1 MESALK
7 IAGTENMNLNY
18 DVEDLLDTASGAVS
32 GAPGG
37 VQVENRNF
45 GKVENPKVSVG
56 EGVAA
61 AKKSP
66 AVPRLD
72 SASPLSAD
80 GGNVS
85 VGDFEGSDKNV
96 ASPLEGSGR
105 NAASPLGK
113 ITLKNPTHLSR
124 FSLDW
129 ERAAAAVDYAVT
141 SGRSYEDIERE
152 FGSAATMNPLAL
164 KHLARA
170 RREGTG
176 ESSVPILTNTLA
188 FSAAANSVW
197 SKCGGDASRLEDDDK
212 RLIVASFLRSKGFE
226 MQDFAEADGALKPLF
241 GGKSLDAVTEWVFNS
256 YLAEREKY
264 DLMAEYSRVVPSRRE
279 DWLQANGYAD
289 ATKFMVANAPKGMAQ
304 NFVALTKASPREREL
319 AINLAATL
327 RECASTGEW
336 FKTHTVMRVGEK
348 LAGLNPSAQMRV
360 LALMDSMNP
369 DLQKNFFVELG
380 GRIQESFENTWN
392 GAMTLVEQ
400 ATISAALPENLR
412 DKESTRRAIEADL
425 RARSLAMGAVK
436 RNYAKRGMIGELL
449 MDTGV
454 MFADTAL
461 IMGAAAATGGVGAA
475 VATAGWFGVGSAGNA
490 YQDMVAKGVSPDD
503 ALIPALT
510 IGVAEAGSEYLTA
523 MIPLGRG
530 VKNLIVGKGAK
541 SAALDLL
548 SRDFFYKVASG
559 ETQATVKGALGRFM
573 GRGALGMAEET
584 GTELVSSAWSA
595 GVYKHLGIYEDGE
608 FLDEAAQIIKT
619 MPGVFLLGALTGT
632 GAGKLK
638 QRWKGGAGPITQLGM
653 ELDLAKME
661 SDKQTAEAMRMAGSL
676 LGMKFNAATGD
687 VLVGRN
693 DALGFD
699 LIDLAEWGEM
709 SGNEKTQELEA
720 KFFRGEKHGDA
731 DVAKARELF
740 DFMSKLSE
748 AQAEGATRTAT
759 ENAAAETA
767 EAEREAEAARTADNG
782 RRTTEKGQGTNETEG
797 GNARQENAG
806 EKKGVSAALR
816 EFVENMAIWKRLEQ
830 EAQDYDIAEDVA
842 AALGYDVEA
851 KRPEVVE
858 ALKKIFE
865 RGDSDAHVAAI
876 LSAYAKRAIALE
888 KMSGG
893 KAAEGATKPSALALL
908 VEAANSYGDFGNA
921 TGERIVEPE
930 QTADGAESAIPKEA
944 FAGIP
949 EAWRKTLAAAF
960 LVIDRHAAALK
971 GTTHDVASAKRE
983 IAAALK
989 GKKGFHE
996 LSDTARAMLSALERY
1011 DGDLDGVR
1019 RWLSAYASGARRS
1032 KGART
1037 AKELS
1042 ADADEFATGSREIGD
1057 NYASR
1062 RVYVGEGELTE
1073 AERNLVRAVSRIN
1086 AATGGKLQIRFF
1098 DGVHADAYGFIEG
1111 DVIHVNRQG
1120 AQALLTTF
1128 GHEFTH
1134 WLEGNA
1140 NYAAMR
1146 DFVLKPGGACELI
1159 FAEMFGRSFAEHKAR
1174 IKASYKARGHELS
1187 DEQADAELLADACG
1201 ATLFTRNFEA
1211 LTEIRRANKGFFGK
1225 LLDFLKRLVNAV
1237 RGTKFEREVSEAV
1250 ELYRKAAFEARR
1262 AEGTETKT
1270 ETETAGTETAGTR
1283 EEGTQET
1290 ERTEGTE
1297 GGTEEAKPANETFRK
1312 IVEGEWEIPQ
1322 AVTDAVPELKGKIVC
1337 DDEAYA
1343 HIWARHK
1350 KELQGL
1356 GYESA
1361 KAFVDETLANAD
1373 AVYAAKNSGY
1383 DLVARMRGK
1392 ESSANRVFVY
1402 LKKTKDGGFY
1412 DVGTA
1417 HITKSKKYENTNP
1430 LWERTPN
1437 VSAVANLNSEK
1448 QNPSPKA
1455 DAENGA
1461 RDGSEVKPIFDEKG
1475 KVSFGGS
1482 AAVSVTEDKWGIY
1495 RAYAD
1500 EAGEKHK
1507 FPSQYPS
1514 FRELLARVALKRGVP
1529 KDEVFR
1535 EASERL
1541 TRAMQEADNG
1551 KRATDSGNT
1560 SGGFSGENGR
1570 GSEYSSGNPAGTRNA
1585 WSARTPSAEKS
1596 VVVSGEYRVVD
1607 ADELTFVDVS
1617 DKTQQNEQERN
1628 RQGRRTQ
1635 QQTRGMLYDFVA
1647 ERLLEDAH
1655 TDRGAPIYRE
1665 LEDGKLRS
1673 VSGEGRSRLLKD
1685 VYDSG
1690 GEPEAQYRAALE
1702 KFARER
1708 GIEIP
1713 AGIKKPVLVRVA
1725 KDTGGMSWETLAKAS
1740 NMDMKSAYSTSERA
1754 HADARELGK
1763 CLPLLNA
1770 RSEDDLLGE
1779 KNHAFVVAFNEAVN
1793 AGTEYVQDR
1802 REGFKETL
1810 ATRIQEALVAYV
1822 IGDREAATDLFDSP
1836 YSLKNALNT
1845 LMDLAVD
1852 LARLKENERYDVSRE
1867 LAAALK
1873 AALAVRELKR
1883 KGDARTPEQLIETHF
1898 ESNALEGIGE
1908 NVRAGL
1914 DLGAAKMLANLML
1927 DRKTGLFGR
1936 TLIGYVSE
1944 VERENGLE
1952 GNDIGLF
1959 GAETDWGT
1967 KSELMKRA
1975 LDKANGEKQTRY
1987 SLAGYEAE
1995 QSGLARKYS
2004 IDAGTASLV
2013 GLHEISEEKLRKA
2026 IALGGLANPSLGVV
2040 DLNARA
2046 GTGFGAITLIA
2057 PRTLID
2063 KKTGRNAGTYAGD
2076 AWTPM
2081 VPQVKLIGNEK
2092 TMKAAD
2098 AYIDG
2103 RVGNPEIA
2111 QHVKTDTRA
2120 ILSGR
2125 GNNQYLRYVF
2135 LKERGIPV
2143 PERVTPIRF
2152 PEGTARKV
2160 IDILG
2165 NESFF
2170 AFESELSDAQKRA
2183 LTDLYFEVSEKPDAS
2198 EKMKNALK
2206 KMLTDDKGLLNYNVI
2221 REFLA
2226 RARSDYRE
2234 GGKLDAIGTISDA
2247 VREVSA
2253 MRLESEYVQWRDDL
2267 LKSFGAR
2274 EQIYAGETRT
2284 GRSRYIDAT
2293 LENISKEMNK
2303 KAVKDSGDDT
2313 NFGSIKASLLKSMTS
2328 LKQIRSKKELLNLS
2342 DADAEAAVE
2351 ETKDRLVGVFNAI
2364 NAKKKLVE
2372 NPFMNFDYSVRRVK
2386 EALNEADPKSYL
2398 ENEYGY
2404 EIEEKLAQELSA
2416 VKELMQNLPAK
2427 YFETKFRRPVELG
2440 EFRAAVVPAG
2450 TDAAVVSALK
2460 NAGVS
2465 VEEYAADDEEDRA
2478 AKVRG
2483 VAAKASDV
2491 RFSLAMEESAEYL
2504 EPSDFGED
2512 GRVKPEILAEIEA
2525 EKAKIRE
2532 DAQKNGSF
2540 GKAPNGAPSNLN
2552 AEQWVLVR
2560 TKRFKRWFGDWEF
2573 ARQVEQIFK
2582 MSPIHSLTGTEFQK
2596 DGVPLTE
2603 KVTAFWKEKHNG
2615 VAVNPTL
2622 GTVRLDRE
2630 GVKDSLGHGIGSLKS
2645 AAYAAVPSV
2654 IEHGIIFDRQTNW
2667 KNRGYDTAVLAAPIT
2682 IGDKEY
2688 ICEVIVETRPNRQG
2702 FYLHEVEL
2710 KEKAENAFKTPTK
2723 GSAFPTSRLILA
2735 KKAYKVN
2742 EEGVSKVVDE
2752 NGEPRVVYH
2761 QTGDDFTAF
2770 DTNARKN
2777 SAGDS
2782 EMPVGVFLKP
2792 DDRDIGLRGKK
2803 QMGLF
2808 AKASN
2813 IKRFKNRAEVREFV
2827 RNNEAYDSAQKTIH
2841 SNDVQFGKEFEEVE
2855 KKIDALYSSLWH
2867 MRGSIKISE
2876 NKEYQALQEKSSAIL
2891 KKWTNANDALGEKA
2905 RNILTGELKRLG
2917 FDGVYV
2923 DEDSGSFGRKTATY
2937 VVFNPA
2943 GVKSAT
2949 ENVGTYA
2956 RENPDIRY
2964 SLGQQYFNFEGTEGL
2979 PLFDAMREQAES
2991 AEDVAKLDE
3000 AERALKRRV
3009 DMEPWRAKSDALKN
3023 STTFIA
3029 NTFGFKKV
3037 NVGKRKG
3044 ESWTTPKEVYDALL
3058 DLAEIVDVP
3067 PSSVGFGDL
3076 DLDVSGRATTRRK
3089 GTYIHGGDHKI
3100 HVYDHGSLAH
3110 EWMHALHDWFGGL
3123 SQAWRD
3129 NRYETRRSLPM
3140 GDPVRAEVA
3149 DAFKAIEDAVEKSD
3163 FARRSREAERG
3174 AAYLSKN
3181 IELVARAFET
3191 YVLSRVKN
3199 GAEAI
3204 SRVRELND
3212 AISEKRN
3219 EFLKSEE
3226 AERQRVRS
3234 ELLALKTELDKVG
3247 RNLLVKF
3254 DDRMMRAYYPTIEE
3268 LDAEGVSAAF
3278 DRLFS
3283 TLKWKEADEN
3293 GRKVSRL
3300 YSISTEE
3307 QDAWNGILDAYE
3319 AGELKQLAFHKV
3331 LNRTPEVL
3339 IRCGLKNRPITIR
3352 KETIDKIT
3360 GKIPNKAGDFH
3371 QVPVSSFRRLLYELD
3386 KPIAVFRSV
3395 SPHAKKSVVV
3405 LTELLD
3411 LANGKNVI
3419 VPLEIDETTGSIKSH
3434 RITSAYGR
3442 PDKDIRKWISG
3453 KLMLYAD
3460 KEKLPNLLAADA
3472 GAIPAA
3478 LPEGANIFGSE
3489 ILNNE
3494 DSRNDAR
3501 GADSG
3506 KRKFSLPE
3514 MEESEETIRARARE
3528 RARERAK
3535 QERAR
3540 KRRDAYGSLKDIGA
3554 ESRRMIQDFIR
3565 EHNELYSDPA
3575 AIRKLKVKGIALAKL
3590 LLERGLD
3597 KADAALLD
3605 AVCGGEQEM
3614 LRRDVKARGELLARL
3629 MRENLDN
3636 TAAVKATVAQI
3647 TAMSNRIGRM
3657 RAYARLSSMLSFGSA
3672 EAYDALDAIER
3683 ERRARDETAVPAD
3696 VDKDKLAKIGVGKR
3710 LSDIGL
3716 SADLSDDAAEKRENA
3731 DRRVSEIEDE
3741 AGEEEAGD
3749 TKGAREDEEETE
3761 SAPPPPPGARKG
3773 ELRELKDTPK
3783 AVAESVAQLVL
3794 DTIFG
3799 AGKVSVKTMKTDLR
3813 KIGATEEQRAT
3824 LMKTLRKT
3832 ATEAITDAMH
3842 DNVPRE
3848 SRARISVVLGKLSTE
3863 TDVRALVN
3871 LLERGF
3877 ALIAT
3882 SSVRASRAQMY
3893 AKINRLLKPWRT
3905 MKTRE
3910 SELNRR
3916 VSGEREEF
3924 LHACWKAWT
3933 QYHSMRDT
3941 ANRMAEIRDALE
3953 AIAEKEARG
3962 EATED
3967 DAARAR
3973 KLETELHALDLVG
3986 GARTKS
3992 VVDLAQIAW
4001 DLETGV
4007 EDDRKEHKE
4016 RVKEARE
4023 RNRAAYMEVA
4033 DAAKAAKRD
4042 PEKKMGAVAK
4052 LLTSV
4057 ESLRQ
4062 WFEGIIRYAGGETER
4077 KARERVDKIE
4087 RDFAAAAYRRESL
4100 AYRRLTKLRGELERI
4115 FGKDLAGAMK
4125 DWRKAREE
4133 LARFSS
4139 DGKTAMSLAALAN
4152 LYAQVRQEHYA
4163 APLKERERYSD
4174 ENEAVKLIERRV
4186 AQIPEMEAA
4195 LGEKGVAVVN
4205 ALCGM
4210 LRDLR
4215 PELRA
4220 AFKGVTGYEFYT
4232 EENYFPIQRKKGEYG
4247 LGKAGVSLATL
4258 PLRFSARIVSTQDVV
4273 EDVSIFDAFDEAA
4286 NSSEHFIAYS
4296 QLHMFWQQAFLD
4308 ADFSGTIR
4316 DHCGRDVLASL
4327 RSRVTDILA
4336 PKLPQKETG
4345 ADPFMNKLVSGAAIT
4360 ALGGNVLVMLRQ
4372 FTSVPAFM
4380 FNMSVGDF
4388 AKYSATLGTADGI
4401 AALGEIVRDNAWF
4414 RQRFTR
4420 GFGAELNAILQGKG
4434 KAPAKIARAL
4444 AIYMLTNN
4452 MGDSVP
4458 ILFIG
4463 AGIFR
4468 AAYENGIKNGL
4479 SEADAKQAAHAEVAR
4494 HCEASQQTGR
4504 VMNMGDAQRANGAIA
4519 RAIMQ
4524 FKSTTQQFLS
4534 YEVRAVSDVMARPTD
4549 AARWAKLAKVLML
4562 NHFIL
4567 PGLYSGTTMLFDL
4580 LMGGD
4585 PDEWTEDWVAKFAL
4599 PMLLGPGSGIVFVG
4613 DALTSV
4619 SGGLSRGL
4627 PALEAVRKGRR
4638 LLAAGEAWIV
4648 DDDTDKALDQ
4658 LYKLSKELCPPV
4670 RHAAEWIENH
4680 AE

>member
-1 MESALK
+1 M
-7 IAGTENMNLNY
+7 
-18 DVEDLLDTASGAVS
+18 
-32 GAPGG
+32 
-37 VQVENRNF
+37 
-45 GKVENPKVSVG
+45 
-56 EGVAA
+56 
-61 AKKSP
+61 
-66 AVPRLD
+66 
-72 SASPLSAD
+72 
-80 GGNVS
+80 
-85 VGDFEGSDKNV
+85 
-96 ASPLEGSGR
+96 
-105 NAASPLGK
+105 
-113 ITLKNPTHLSR
+113 
-124 FSLDW
+124 
-129 ERAAAAVDYAVT
+129 
-141 SGRSYEDIERE
+141 
-152 FGSAATMNPLAL
+152 
-164 KHLARA
+164 
-170 RREGTG
+170 
-176 ESSVPILTNTLA
+176 
-188 FSAAANSVW
+188 
-197 SKCGGDASRLEDDDK
+197 
-212 RLIVASFLRSKGFE
+212 
-226 MQDFAEADGALKPLF
+226 
-241 GGKSLDAVTEWVFNS
+241 
-256 YLAEREKY
+256 
-264 DLMAEYSRVVPSRRE
+264 
-279 DWLQANGYAD
+279 
-289 ATKFMVANAPKGMAQ
+289 
-304 NFVALTKASPREREL
+304 
-319 AINLAATL
+319 
-327 RECASTGEW
+327 
-336 FKTHTVMRVGEK
+336 
-348 LAGLNPSAQMRV
+348 
-360 LALMDSMNP
+360 
-369 DLQKNFFVELG
+369 
-380 GRIQESFENTWN
+380 
-392 GAMTLVEQ
+392 
-400 ATISAALPENLR
+400 
-412 DKESTRRAIEADL
+412 
-425 RARSLAMGAVK
+425 
-436 RNYAKRGMIGELL
+436 
-449 MDTGV
+449 
-454 MFADTAL
+454 
-461 IMGAAAATGGVGAA
+461 
-475 VATAGWFGVGSAGNA
+475 
-490 YQDMVAKGVSPDD
+490 
-503 ALIPALT
+503 
-510 IGVAEAGSEYLTA
+510 
-523 MIPLGRG
+523 
-530 VKNLIVGKGAK
+530 
-541 SAALDLL
+541 
-548 SRDFFYKVASG
+548 
-559 ETQATVKGALGRFM
+559 
-573 GRGALGMAEET
+573 
-584 GTELVSSAWSA
+584 
-595 GVYKHLGIYEDGE
+595 
-608 FLDEAAQIIKT
+608 
-619 MPGVFLLGALTGT
+619 
-632 GAGKLK
+632 
-638 QRWKGGAGPITQLGM
+638 
-653 ELDLAKME
+653 
-661 SDKQTAEAMRMAGSL
+661 
-676 LGMKFNAATGD
+676 
-687 VLVGRN
+687 
-693 DALGFD
+693 
-699 LIDLAEWGEM
+699 
-709 SGNEKTQELEA
+709 
-720 KFFRGEKHGDA
+720 
-731 DVAKARELF
+731 
-740 DFMSKLSE
+740 
-748 AQAEGATRTAT
+748 
-759 ENAAAETA
+759 
-767 EAEREAEAARTADNG
+767 
-782 RRTTEKGQGTNETEG
+782 
-797 GNARQENAG
+797 
-806 EKKGVSAALR
+806 
-816 EFVENMAIWKRLEQ
+816 
-830 EAQDYDIAEDVA
+830 
-842 AALGYDVEA
+842 
-851 KRPEVVE
+851 
-858 ALKKIFE
+858 
-865 RGDSDAHVAAI
+865 
-876 LSAYAKRAIALE
+876 
-888 KMSGG
+888 
-893 KAAEGATKPSALALL
+893 
-908 VEAANSYGDFGNA
+908 
-921 TGERIVEPE
+921 
-930 QTADGAESAIPKEA
+930 
-944 FAGIP
+944 
-949 EAWRKTLAAAF
+949 
-960 LVIDRHAAALK
+960 
-971 GTTHDVASAKRE
+971 
-983 IAAALK
+983 
-989 GKKGFHE
+989 
-996 LSDTARAMLSALERY
+996 
-1011 DGDLDGVR
+1011 
-1019 RWLSAYASGARRS
+1019 
-1032 KGART
+1032 
-1037 AKELS
+1037 
-1042 ADADEFATGSREIGD
+1042 
-1057 NYASR
+1057 
-1062 RVYVGEGELTE
+1062 
-1073 AERNLVRAVSRIN
+1073 
-1086 AATGGKLQIRFF
+1086 
-1098 DGVHADAYGFIEG
+1098 
-1111 DVIHVNRQG
+1111 
-1120 AQALLTTF
+1120 
-1128 GHEFTH
+1128 
-1134 WLEGNA
+1134 
-1140 NYAAMR
+1140 
-1146 DFVLKPGGACELI
+1146 
-1159 FAEMFGRSFAEHKAR
+1159 
-1174 IKASYKARGHELS
+1174 
-1187 DEQADAELLADACG
+1187 
-1201 ATLFTRNFEA
+1201 
-1211 LTEIRRANKGFFGK
+1211 
-1225 LLDFLKRLVNAV
+1225 NAV

-1270 ETETAGTETAGTR
+1270 ETAGTETAGTR
-1283 EEGTQET
+1283 EEGTQGT
-1290 ERTEGTE
+1290 ERTEGAE

-1312 IVEGEWEIPQ
+1312 VVEGEWEIPQ
-1322 AVTDAVPELKGKIVC
+1322 AVTDSVPELKGKIVC
-1337 DDEAYA
+1337 DEEAYA
-1343 HIWARHK
+1343 HIWSRHK

-1383 DLVARMRGK
+1383 DLVARLRGK

-1475 KVSFGGS
+1475 NVSFGGS

-1514 FRELLARVALKRGVP
+1514 FRELLVRVALKRGVP

-1551 KRATDSGNT
+1551 QRATDSGNA

-1585 WSARTPSAEKS
+1585 WSARTPSAENS

-1617 DKTQQNEQERN
+1617 DKAQQNEQERN

-1635 QQTRGMLYDFVA
+1635 QQTLGMLYDFVA

-1673 VSGEGRSRLLKD
+1673 VSGEGRSRLLKN
-1685 VYDSG
+1685 VYESG

-1713 AGIKKPVLVRVA
+1713 AGIKNPVLVRVA
-1725 KDTGGMSWETLAKAS
+1725 KDTGGMSWEALAKAS
-1740 NMDMKSAYSTSERA
+1740 NMDMKSAYSTAERA

-1822 IGDREAATDLFDSP
+1822 IDDREAATDLFDSP

-1987 SLAGYEAE
+1987 SLGSETIEEGRRLFEAATPKVIVRRNAEVNAELLKLKDVEIENAETGIRAKVAKKQRDKLISNKAASKSEANGFTREQHNTAAANIADLFRRAYLFEDRGDADGDANIKSIRRFAALIVLNGVPAEADILVKESISEESRIYTVELQEIKKPSARGTESINTDLGKPQSYPSTTNGKEKVAQEAEKVNAYLDSRRKYSLAGYEAE
-1995 QSGLARKYS
+1995 QSVLARKYS

-2170 AFESELSDAQKRA
+2170 AFDSELSDAQKRA

-2253 MRLESEYVQWRDDL
+2253 MRLESEYEQWRDDL

-2342 DADAEAAVE
+2342 DADAEAVVE

-2364 NAKKKLVE
+2364 NAKKELVE

-2386 EALNEADPKSYL
+2386 EALNEADPVSYL

-2427 YFETKFRRPVELG
+2427 YFETKFRRPVGLG

-2450 TDAAVVSALK
+2450 TDEAVVSALK
-2460 NAGVS
+2460 EAGVS
-2465 VEEYAADDEEDRA
+2465 VEEYAADDAEDRA
-2478 AKVRG
+2478 AKVRD

-2491 RFSLAMEESAEYL
+2491 RFSLGEYEAESAEYL
-2504 EPSDFGED
+2504 EPSDFDED
-2512 GRVKPEILAEIEA
+2512 GRVKPEILAEIES

-2540 GKAPNGAPSNLN
+2540 MKAPNGAPSKLN
-2552 AEQWVLVR
+2552 ADQWVLVR

-2573 ARQVEQIFK
+2573 ARQIEQIFK

-2615 VAVNPTL
+2615 FAVNPTL

-2654 IEHGIIFDRQTNW
+2654 IERGIIFDRQTNW

-2688 ICEVIVETRPNRQG
+2688 ICEVVVETRPNRQG

-2735 KKAYKVN
+2735 KKADKVN
-2742 EEGVSKVVDE
+2742 EEGVSKVLDE
-2752 NGEPRVVYH
+2752 NGEPKVVYH
-2761 QTGDDFTAF
+2761 GTGEKFYEFSHKFGMRNGASLGRGFYFTE
-2770 DTNARKN
+2770 DEDYARGYGN
-2777 SAGDS
+2777 
-2782 EMPVGVFLKP
+2782 EIMGVFLNIRNPLEPGRNKISKENLKRVIRRIDP
-2792 DDRDIGLRGKK
+2792 NGDTVADYASSDRGYPGKEWYERSLEEAVNAVFSVSNNYVETSDSDILGELFSVWGGESALRGVADVL
-2803 QMGLF
+2803 GYDGF
-2808 AKASN
+2808 
-2813 IKRFKNRAEVREFV
+2813 IPKRTLS
-2827 RNNEAYDSAQKTIH
+2827 D
-2841 SNDVQFGKEFEEVE
+2841 DV
-2855 KKIDALYSSLWH
+2855 KIAFFPEQ
-2867 MRGSIKISE
+2867 I
-2876 NKEYQALQEKSSAIL
+2876 
-2891 KKWTNANDALGEKA
+2891 
-2905 RNILTGELKRLG
+2905 
-2917 FDGVYV
+2917 
-2923 DEDSGSFGRKTATY
+2923 
-2937 VVFNPA
+2937 
-2943 GVKSAT
+2943 KSAT
-2949 ENVGTYA
+2949 ENAGTYA

-3023 STTFIA
+3023 STAFIA

-3044 ESWTTPKEVYDALL
+3044 EAWTTPKEVYDALL

-3067 PSSVGFGDL
+3067 PSAVGFGDL

-3089 GTYIHGGDHKI
+3089 GAYIHGGDHKI

-3234 ELLALKTELDKVG
+3234 ELLALKAELDKVG
-3247 RNLLVKF
+3247 KNLLVKF

-3283 TLKWKEADEN
+3283 TLKWKEADES

-3300 YSISTEE
+3300 YSISTE
-3307 QDAWNGILDAYE
+3307 DADLARDVYDLAKNALENKNYKRTIVFEPSPRLSSKLKELYGKEFNGFQITADAVRHIISNHGNDKKEALRGQIAMTPEDVAMIPYLVNNFDTIELSPKHDDRKGNRAAEIHKRINGVSVVCTIEKGSKYALVSGWRKMKTKEPADALDAKKDE
-3319 AGELKQLAFHKV
+3319 SFPPGPNVRNDSADSLKMVQDDLRELK
-3331 LNRTPEVL
+3331 
-3339 IRCGLKNRPITIR
+3339 
-3352 KETIDKIT
+3352 KI
-3360 GKIPNKAGDFH
+3360 
-3371 QVPVSSFRRLLYELD
+3371 
-3386 KPIAVFRSV
+3386 
-3395 SPHAKKSVVV
+3395 
-3405 LTELLD
+3405 
-3411 LANGKNVI
+3411 
-3419 VPLEIDETTGSIKSH
+3419 
-3434 RITSAYGR
+3434 
-3442 PDKDIRKWISG
+3442 
-3453 KLMLYAD
+3453 
-3460 KEKLPNLLAADA
+3460 LLAR
-3472 GAIPAA
+3472 P
-3478 LPEGANIFGSE
+3478 
-3489 ILNNE
+3489 
-3494 DSRNDAR
+3494 
-3501 GADSG
+3501 
-3506 KRKFSLPE
+3506 KYSLPE

-3535 QERAR
+3535 QESAR

-3597 KADAALLD
+3597 KADVALLD
-3605 AVCGGEQEM
+3605 AVCGGEPEM

-3683 ERRARDETAVPAD
+3683 ERRARDETKILCPSSSIFYTSHISHFNPPPHEEITHRTAFADGLRARVPARGARGRRSRD
-3696 VDKDKLAKIGVGKR
+3696 FRRRNRRRPARDSAEPRQK
-3710 LSDIGL
+3710 L
-3716 SADLSDDAAEKRENA
+3716 SAA
-3731 DRRVSEIEDE
+3731 DRGDARRRAFRGADSSRAHGRPVRAARGDRRTAHHAQRAVS
-3741 AGEEEAGD
+3741 
-3749 TKGAREDEEETE
+3749 ARRT
-3761 SAPPPPPGARKG
+3761 AR
-3773 ELRELKDTPK
+3773 RRHVR
-3783 AVAESVAQLVL
+3783 ARARAR
-3794 DTIFG
+3794 G
-3799 AGKVSVKTMKTDLR
+3799 AGL
-3813 KIGATEEQRAT
+3813 
-3824 LMKTLRKT
+3824 
-3832 ATEAITDAMH
+3832 
-3842 DNVPRE
+3842 PRE
-3848 SRARISVVLGKLSTE
+3848 RRAVVAPGRRRRLRARL
-3863 TDVRALVN
+3863 
-3871 LLERGF
+3871 
-3877 ALIAT
+3877 
-3882 SSVRASRAQMY
+3882 Q
-3893 AKINRLLKPWRT
+3893 P
-3905 MKTRE
+3905 
-3910 SELNRR
+3910 
-3916 VSGEREEF
+3916 
-3924 LHACWKAWT
+3924 
-3933 QYHSMRDT
+3933 
-3941 ANRMAEIRDALE
+3941 
-3953 AIAEKEARG
+3953 
-3962 EATED
+3962 
-3967 DAARAR
+3967 AARAR
-3973 KLETELHALDLVG
+3973 ALGRSRGRRRPPRLHARRRAAGAHRPDASRGRRRRAAAPAQRGVPSRRKRRGVARRPLRLHRG
-3986 GARTKS
+3986 RLRPRNART
-3992 VVDLAQIAW
+3992 
-4001 DLETGV
+4001 E
-4007 EDDRKEHKE
+4007 E
-4016 RVKEARE
+4016 RVRNRE
-4023 RNRAAYMEVA
+4023 RTRT
-4033 DAAKAAKRD
+4033 D
-4042 PEKKMGAVAK
+4042 
-4052 LLTSV
+4052 
-4057 ESLRQ
+4057 
-4062 WFEGIIRYAGGETER
+4062 
-4077 KARERVDKIE
+4077 
-4087 RDFAAAAYRRESL
+4087 
-4100 AYRRLTKLRGELERI
+4100 TK
-4115 FGKDLAGAMK
+4115 F
-4125 DWRKAREE
+4125 
-4133 LARFSS
+4133 F
-4139 DGKTAMSLAALAN
+4139 
-4152 LYAQVRQEHYA
+4152 
-4163 APLKERERYSD
+4163 
-4174 ENEAVKLIERRV
+4174 
-4186 AQIPEMEAA
+4186 
-4195 LGEKGVAVVN
+4195 
-4205 ALCGM
+4205 
-4210 LRDLR
+4210 
-4215 PELRA
+4215 
-4220 AFKGVTGYEFYT
+4220 
-4232 EENYFPIQRKKGEYG
+4232 
-4247 LGKAGVSLATL
+4247 
-4258 PLRFSARIVSTQDVV
+4258 
-4273 EDVSIFDAFDEAA
+4273 
-4286 NSSEHFIAYS
+4286 
-4296 QLHMFWQQAFLD
+4296 
-4308 ADFSGTIR
+4308 
-4316 DHCGRDVLASL
+4316 
-4327 RSRVTDILA
+4327 
-4336 PKLPQKETG
+4336 
-4345 ADPFMNKLVSGAAIT
+4345 
-4360 ALGGNVLVMLRQ
+4360 
-4372 FTSVPAFM
+4372 
-4380 FNMSVGDF
+4380 
-4388 AKYSATLGTADGI
+4388 
-4401 AALGEIVRDNAWF
+4401 
-4414 RQRFTR
+4414 
-4420 GFGAELNAILQGKG
+4420 
-4434 KAPAKIARAL
+4434 
-4444 AIYMLTNN
+4444 
-4452 MGDSVP
+4452 
-4458 ILFIG
+4458 
-4463 AGIFR
+4463 
-4468 AAYENGIKNGL
+4468 
-4479 SEADAKQAAHAEVAR
+4479 
-4494 HCEASQQTGR
+4494 
-4504 VMNMGDAQRANGAIA
+4504 
-4519 RAIMQ
+4519 
-4524 FKSTTQQFLS
+4524 
-4534 YEVRAVSDVMARPTD
+4534 
-4549 AARWAKLAKVLML
+4549 
-4562 NHFIL
+4562 
-4567 PGLYSGTTMLFDL
+4567 
-4580 LMGGD
+4580 
-4585 PDEWTEDWVAKFAL
+4585 
-4599 PMLLGPGSGIVFVG
+4599 
-4613 DALTSV
+4613 
-4619 SGGLSRGL
+4619 
-4627 PALEAVRKGRR
+4627 
-4638 LLAAGEAWIV
+4638 
-4648 DDDTDKALDQ
+4648 
-4658 LYKLSKELCPPV
+4658 
-4670 RHAAEWIENH
+4670 
-4680 AE
+4680 

>member
-1 MESALK
+1 MTNEELIREWQEGKRLAAVKLDEADTPEAEARKME
-7 IAGTENMNLNY
+7 
-18 DVEDLLDTASGAVS
+18 GA
-32 GAPGG
+32 
-37 VQVENRNF
+37 R
-45 GKVENPKVSVG
+45 
-56 EGVAA
+56 
-61 AKKSP
+61 
-66 AVPRLD
+66 R
-72 SASPLSAD
+72 
-80 GGNVS
+80 
-85 VGDFEGSDKNV
+85 
-96 ASPLEGSGR
+96 
-105 NAASPLGK
+105 
-113 ITLKNPTHLSR
+113 
-124 FSLDW
+124 
-129 ERAAAAVDYAVT
+129 RAAA
-141 SGRSYEDIERE
+141 E
-152 FGSAATMNPLAL
+152 FELL
-164 KHLARA
+164 
-170 RREGTG
+170 RRES
-176 ESSVPILTNTLA
+176 EEI
-188 FSAAANSVW
+188 
-197 SKCGGDASRLEDDDK
+197 DALVQK
-212 RLIVASFLRSKGFE
+212 
-226 MQDFAEADGALKPLF
+226 
-241 GGKSLDAVTEWVFNS
+241 
-256 YLAEREKY
+256 
-264 DLMAEYSRVVPSRRE
+264 
-279 DWLQANGYAD
+279 WL
-289 ATKFMVANAPKGMAQ
+289 
-304 NFVALTKASPREREL
+304 
-319 AINLAATL
+319 
-327 RECASTGEW
+327 
-336 FKTHTVMRVGEK
+336 
-348 LAGLNPSAQMRV
+348 
-360 LALMDSMNP
+360 
-369 DLQKNFFVELG
+369 
-380 GRIQESFENTWN
+380 
-392 GAMTLVEQ
+392 
-400 ATISAALPENLR
+400 
-412 DKESTRRAIEADL
+412 ADL
-425 RARSLAMGAVK
+425 RAGK
-436 RNYAKRGMIGELL
+436 NPDWRGIE
-449 MDTGV
+449 
-454 MFADTAL
+454 
-461 IMGAAAATGGVGAA
+461 
-475 VATAGWFGVGSAGNA
+475 
-490 YQDMVAKGVSPDD
+490 P
-503 ALIPALT
+503 
-510 IGVAEAGSEYLTA
+510 
-523 MIPLGRG
+523 
-530 VKNLIVGKGAK
+530 
-541 SAALDLL
+541 
-548 SRDFFYKVASG
+548 
-559 ETQATVKGALGRFM
+559 
-573 GRGALGMAEET
+573 
-584 GTELVSSAWSA
+584 
-595 GVYKHLGIYEDGE
+595 E
-608 FLDEAAQIIKT
+608 F
-619 MPGVFLLGALTGT
+619 
-632 GAGKLK
+632 
-638 QRWKGGAGPITQLGM
+638 
-653 ELDLAKME
+653 
-661 SDKQTAEAMRMAGSL
+661 
-676 LGMKFNAATGD
+676 
-687 VLVGRN
+687 
-693 DALGFD
+693 
-699 LIDLAEWGEM
+699 
-709 SGNEKTQELEA
+709 QE
-720 KFFRGEKHGDA
+720 
-731 DVAKARELF
+731 
-740 DFMSKLSE
+740 
-748 AQAEGATRTAT
+748 
-759 ENAAAETA
+759 
-767 EAEREAEAARTADNG
+767 
-782 RRTTEKGQGTNETEG
+782 
-797 GNARQENAG
+797 
-806 EKKGVSAALR
+806 
-816 EFVENMAIWKRLEQ
+816 IWKRYARMFGYVKDGVEMYHTLGDFKLTISLMG
-830 EAQDYDIAEDVA
+830 ALQDLVNVPRTEKEKAYAEEDFKESYEKFRAWHAEKSKLV
-842 AALGYDVEA
+842 
-851 KRPEVVE
+851 
-858 ALKKIFE
+858 
-865 RGDSDAHVAAI
+865 DAH
-876 LSAYAKRAIALE
+876 
-888 KMSGG
+888 
-893 KAAEGATKPSALALL
+893 
-908 VEAANSYGDFGNA
+908 
-921 TGERIVEPE
+921 ERKL
-930 QTADGAESAIPKEA
+930 G
-944 FAGIP
+944 
-949 EAWRKTLAAAF
+949 
-960 LVIDRHAAALK
+960 
-971 GTTHDVASAKRE
+971 RE
-983 IAAALK
+983 
-989 GKKGFHE
+989 
-996 LSDTARAMLSALERY
+996 
-1011 DGDLDGVR
+1011 
-1019 RWLSAYASGARRS
+1019 
-1032 KGART
+1032 
-1037 AKELS
+1037 
-1042 ADADEFATGSREIGD
+1042 
-1057 NYASR
+1057 
-1062 RVYVGEGELTE
+1062 
-1073 AERNLVRAVSRIN
+1073 RAVSRDTQGNPVDERGALIFDN
-1086 AATGGKLQIRFF
+1086 IEKMEDLSDADFTNPSRSIALPALPQNVSDAIGSGGKRVVIKKNVFEKNARA
-1098 DGVHADAYGFIEG
+1098 HA
-1111 DVIHVNRQG
+1111 
-1120 AQALLTTF
+1120 
-1128 GHEFTH
+1128 
-1134 WLEGNA
+1134 
-1140 NYAAMR
+1140 
-1146 DFVLKPGGACELI
+1146 
-1159 FAEMFGRSFAEHKAR
+1159 
-1174 IKASYKARGHELS
+1174 ELS
-1187 DEQADAELLADACG
+1187 PEASRAILKSALYSTDIVGQ
-1201 ATLFTRNFEA
+1201 TRAITRPNYWVA
-1211 LTEIRRANKGFFGK
+1211 IS
-1225 LLDFLKRLVNAV
+1225 
-1237 RGTKFEREVSEAV
+1237 TK
-1250 ELYRKAAFEARR
+1250 
-1262 AEGTETKT
+1262 
-1270 ETETAGTETAGTR
+1270 
-1283 EEGTQET
+1283 
-1290 ERTEGTE
+1290 
-1297 GGTEEAKPANETFRK
+1297 
-1312 IVEGEWEIPQ
+1312 
-1322 AVTDAVPELKGKIVC
+1322 D
-1337 DDEAYA
+1337 
-1343 HIWARHK
+1343 
-1350 KELQGL
+1350 
-1356 GYESA
+1356 
-1361 KAFVDETLANAD
+1361 
-1373 AVYAAKNSGY
+1373 KNSVVV
-1383 DLVARMRGK
+1383 LEVNRGK
-1392 ESSANRVFVY
+1392 ENTEIVGWRLVDSRGLEKMKRQAQRE
-1402 LKKTKDGGFY
+1402 DGQLLIL
-1412 DVGTA
+1412 T
-1417 HITKSKKYENTNP
+1417 
-1430 LWERTPN
+1430 
-1437 VSAVANLNSEK
+1437 SEK
-1448 QNPSPKA
+1448 EAAAALSALPSNLPTPR
-1455 DAENGA
+1455 DASEN
-1461 RDGSEVKPIFDEKG
+1461 GSEVKPIFDEKG

-1507 FPSQYPS
+1507 FPSAYPS
-1514 FRELLARVALKRGVP
+1514 FRELLVRVAKKRGVAAE
-1529 KDEVFR
+1529 EVFR

-1551 KRATDSGNT
+1551 QRATDSGNA

-1585 WSARTPSAEKS
+1585 WSARTPSAENS

-1617 DKTQQNEQERN
+1617 DKAQQDEQERN
-1628 RQGRRTQ
+1628 REGRRTKL
-1635 QQTRGMLYDFVA
+1635 QTHGMLEDFVA

-1665 LEDGKLRS
+1665 LEDGTLRS

-1685 VYDSG
+1685 VYEWG

-1702 KFARER
+1702 KFAREHGVAVPEGVR
-1708 GIEIP
+1708 
-1713 AGIKKPVLVRVA
+1713 KPVLVRVA
-1725 KDTGGMSWETLAKAS
+1725 KDAGGMSWAALAKAS
-1740 NMDMKSAYSTSERA
+1740 NMDMKSAYSTAERA

-1779 KNHAFVVAFNEAVN
+1779 KNHAFVVAFVQAVN

-1802 REGFKETL
+1802 KEGFKETL

-1883 KGDARTPEQLIETHF
+1883 KGDARTTEQLIETHF
-1898 ESNALEGIGE
+1898 EGNALEGIGE

-1952 GNDIGLF
+1952 GNDMGLF
-1959 GAETDWGT
+1959 GAETDWGS

-1975 LDKANGEKQTRY
+1975 LDKANGEKNARYSLSEQDAETIEERRRLFEAATPKMIARRNAEVNEELLKLKDVEIENAETGIRAKIAKNQRDKLVSNKAAAKSEANGFTREQHNTAAANIADLFRRAYLFEERGDADGDPNLKSIRRFAALIVFNGVPAEADILVKEGTSYGSRIYTVELQEIKKPSARGTESINADNGKTQGTPPTTDGKEKVAQEAEKVNAYLESRRKY

-2004 IDAGTASLV
+2004 IDAETASLV

-2081 VPQVKLIGNEK
+2081 VPPVKLIGNEK

-2098 AYIDG
+2098 VYIDG

-2143 PERVTPIRF
+2143 PERVTPIHF
-2152 PEGTARKV
+2152 PEGTALKV

-2198 EKMKNALK
+2198 EKIKNVLK
-2206 KMLTDDKGLLNYNVI
+2206 KMLTDEKGLLNYNVI
-2221 REFLA
+2221 RDFLA

-2234 GGKLDAIGTISDA
+2234 GGKLDAVGTVSDA

-2253 MRLESEYVQWRDDL
+2253 MRLEDEYVQWRDEL

-2372 NPFMNFDYSVRRVK
+2372 NPFMNFDYSVRRLK
-2386 EALNEADPKSYL
+2386 EAFAEEDPKSYL

-2427 YFETKFRRPVELG
+2427 YFETKFRRPVGLD

-2460 NAGVS
+2460 DAGVS
-2465 VEEYAADDEEDRA
+2465 VEEYAADDAEDRA

-2491 RFSLAMEESAEYL
+2491 RFSLAMEASAEYL

-2512 GRVKPEILAEIEA
+2512 GRAKPEILAEIEA

-2532 DAQKNGSF
+2532 DAQKNGTF
-2540 GKAPNGAPSNLN
+2540 GKAPNGSPSNLN

-2596 DGVPLTE
+2596 DSVPLTE

-2615 VAVNPTL
+2615 FAVNPTL

-2682 IGDKEY
+2682 IGGKEY
-2688 ICEVIVETRPNRQG
+2688 ICEVVVETRPNRQG

-2710 KEKAENAFKTPTK
+2710 KEKVENAFKTPTK

-2979 PLFDAMREQAES
+2979 PLFDAMREQVES

-3023 STTFIA
+3023 STAFIA

-3044 ESWTTPKEVYDALL
+3044 EAWTTPKEVYDALL

-3067 PSSVGFGDL
+3067 PSAVGFGDL

-3140 GDPVRAEVA
+3140 GDPVRAEIA

-3163 FARRSREAERG
+3163 FARRSREAEKG

-3199 GAEAI
+3199 GSEAI

-3268 LDAEGVSAAF
+3268 LDADGVSAAF

-3283 TLKWKEADEN
+3283 TLKWKETDEN

-3300 YSISTEE
+3300 YSISMEE
-3307 QDAWNGILDAYE
+3307 QDAWNGVLDAYE
-3319 AGELKQLAFHKV
+3319 AGKLRGDAEYKV
-3331 LNRTPEVL
+3331 LERVPTVWKA
-3339 IRCGLKNRPITIR
+3339 CGIDDLPIVISGNALN
-3352 KETIDKIT
+3352 KIT
-3360 GKIPNKAGDFH
+3360 KEKHG
-3371 QVPVSSFRRLLYELD
+3371 
-3386 KPIAVFRSV
+3386 IAVGDLRDLLTNIDDPMAVFTSKTR
-3395 SPHAKKSVVV
+3395 PEDSVVV
-3405 LTELLD
+3405 LVEIMD
-3411 LANGKNVI
+3411 ANTGEKSVVSVAVDQSSQERGKRVN
-3419 VPLEIDETTGSIKSH
+3419 K
-3434 RITSAYGR
+3434 ITSIYGR
-3442 PDKDIRKWISG
+3442 PARQILGFMNDG
-3453 KLMLYAD
+3453 LALYVNQQKSRAY
-3460 KEKLPNLLAADA
+3460 LRSNRLQL
-3472 GAIPAA
+3472 PAA
-3478 LPEGANIFGSE
+3478 ASKRGNPSLLTE
-3489 ILNNE
+3489 E
-3494 DSRNDAR
+3494 DFSNDAL
-3501 GADSG
+3501 GEVIG
-3506 KRKFSLPE
+3506 KRKFSLSE

-3535 QERAR
+3535 QERA
-3540 KRRDAYGSLKDIGA
+3540 KKKRDAYGSLKDIGA

-3605 AVCGGEQEM
+3605 AVCGGEPEM

-3683 ERRARDETAVPAD
+3683 ERRARD
-3696 VDKDKLAKIGVGKR
+3696 
-3710 LSDIGL
+3710 
-3716 SADLSDDAAEKRENA
+3716 
-3731 DRRVSEIEDE
+3731 
-3741 AGEEEAGD
+3741 
-3749 TKGAREDEEETE
+3749 
-3761 SAPPPPPGARKG
+3761 
-3773 ELRELKDTPK
+3773 
-3783 AVAESVAQLVL
+3783 
-3794 DTIFG
+3794 
-3799 AGKVSVKTMKTDLR
+3799 
-3813 KIGATEEQRAT
+3813 
-3824 LMKTLRKT
+3824 
-3832 ATEAITDAMH
+3832 DAM
-3842 DNVPRE
+3842 
-3848 SRARISVVLGKLSTE
+3848 
-3863 TDVRALVN
+3863 
-3871 LLERGF
+3871 
-3877 ALIAT
+3877 
-3882 SSVRASRAQMY
+3882 
-3893 AKINRLLKPWRT
+3893 
-3905 MKTRE
+3905 
-3910 SELNRR
+3910 
-3916 VSGEREEF
+3916 
-3924 LHACWKAWT
+3924 
-3933 QYHSMRDT
+3933 
-3941 ANRMAEIRDALE
+3941 
-3953 AIAEKEARG
+3953 
-3962 EATED
+3962 
-3967 DAARAR
+3967 
-3973 KLETELHALDLVG
+3973 
-3986 GARTKS
+3986 
-3992 VVDLAQIAW
+3992 
-4001 DLETGV
+4001 
-4007 EDDRKEHKE
+4007 
-4016 RVKEARE
+4016 
-4023 RNRAAYMEVA
+4023 
-4033 DAAKAAKRD
+4033 
-4042 PEKKMGAVAK
+4042 
-4052 LLTSV
+4052 
-4057 ESLRQ
+4057 
-4062 WFEGIIRYAGGETER
+4062 
-4077 KARERVDKIE
+4077 
-4087 RDFAAAAYRRESL
+4087 
-4100 AYRRLTKLRGELERI
+4100 
-4115 FGKDLAGAMK
+4115 
-4125 DWRKAREE
+4125 
-4133 LARFSS
+4133 
-4139 DGKTAMSLAALAN
+4139 
-4152 LYAQVRQEHYA
+4152 
-4163 APLKERERYSD
+4163 
-4174 ENEAVKLIERRV
+4174 
-4186 AQIPEMEAA
+4186 
-4195 LGEKGVAVVN
+4195 
-4205 ALCGM
+4205 
-4210 LRDLR
+4210 
-4215 PELRA
+4215 
-4220 AFKGVTGYEFYT
+4220 
-4232 EENYFPIQRKKGEYG
+4232 
-4247 LGKAGVSLATL
+4247 
-4258 PLRFSARIVSTQDVV
+4258 
-4273 EDVSIFDAFDEAA
+4273 
-4286 NSSEHFIAYS
+4286 
-4296 QLHMFWQQAFLD
+4296 
-4308 ADFSGTIR
+4308 
-4316 DHCGRDVLASL
+4316 
-4327 RSRVTDILA
+4327 
-4336 PKLPQKETG
+4336 PQ
-4345 ADPFMNKLVSGAAIT
+4345 
-4360 ALGGNVLVMLRQ
+4360 
-4372 FTSVPAFM
+4372 
-4380 FNMSVGDF
+4380 
-4388 AKYSATLGTADGI
+4388 
-4401 AALGEIVRDNAWF
+4401 
-4414 RQRFTR
+4414 
-4420 GFGAELNAILQGKG
+4420 
-4434 KAPAKIARAL
+4434 
-4444 AIYMLTNN
+4444 
-4452 MGDSVP
+4452 
-4458 ILFIG
+4458 
-4463 AGIFR
+4463 
-4468 AAYENGIKNGL
+4468 
-4479 SEADAKQAAHAEVAR
+4479 
-4494 HCEASQQTGR
+4494 
-4504 VMNMGDAQRANGAIA
+4504 
-4519 RAIMQ
+4519 
-4524 FKSTTQQFLS
+4524 
-4534 YEVRAVSDVMARPTD
+4534 
-4549 AARWAKLAKVLML
+4549 
-4562 NHFIL
+4562 
-4567 PGLYSGTTMLFDL
+4567 
-4580 LMGGD
+4580 
-4585 PDEWTEDWVAKFAL
+4585 
-4599 PMLLGPGSGIVFVG
+4599 
-4613 DALTSV
+4613 
-4619 SGGLSRGL
+4619 
-4627 PALEAVRKGRR
+4627 
-4638 LLAAGEAWIV
+4638 
-4648 DDDTDKALDQ
+4648 
-4658 LYKLSKELCPPV
+4658 
-4670 RHAAEWIENH
+4670 
-4680 AE
+4680 

>member
-7 IAGTENMNLNY
+7 IAGTGNMNLNY

-45 GKVENPKVSVG
+45 DKVENPKVSVG
-56 EGVAA
+56 KGVAE

-85 VGDFEGSDKNV
+85 VGDFEGSGRNA
-96 ASPLEGSGR
+96 ASPLEGSDK
-105 NAASPLGK
+105 NVASPLGK
-113 ITLKNPTHLSR
+113 ITLKNPVNTSR
-124 FSLDW
+124 HVRDW
-129 ERAAAAVDYAVT
+129 SDEAIAIDYAVR

-256 YLAEREKY
+256 YLAELEKY

-304 NFVALTKASPREREL
+304 NFVALMKASPREREL

-400 ATISAALPENLR
+400 ATISASLPENLR

-425 RARSLAMGAVK
+425 RERSLAMGAVK
-436 RNYAKRGMIGELL
+436 RNYAQRGMIGELL

-687 VLVGRN
+687 VIVGRN

-699 LIDLAEWGEM
+699 LIDHAEWGEM

-782 RRTTEKGQGTNETEG
+782 RRTAENGQGTNETEG
-797 GNARQENAG
+797 GNARQETAG

-842 AALGYDVEA
+842 AALGSDVEA

-865 RGDSDAHVAAI
+865 RGDSDAHVASI

-1057 NYASR
+1057 NYAAR

-1159 FAEMFGRSFAEHKAR
+1159 FTEMFGRSFAEHKAR
-1174 IKASYKARGHELS
+1174 IKADYKARGHELS

-1201 ATLFTRNFEA
+1201 ATLFTRNFDA

-1262 AEGTETKT
+1262 AEGTETNTETNTETKTETKT
-1270 ETETAGTETAGTR
+1270 ETETAGTR
-1283 EEGTQET
+1283 EEETKET

-1297 GGTEEAKPANETFRK
+1297 GRTQKSNPANETFRK

-1337 DDEAYA
+1337 DEEAYA
-1343 HIWARHK
+1343 HIWSRHK

-1361 KAFVDETLANAD
+1361 KAFVEETLANAD

-1383 DLVARMRGK
+1383 DLVARLRGK

-1402 LKKTKDGGFY
+1402 LKKTKGGDFY

-1514 FRELLARVALKRGVP
+1514 FRELLVRVALKRGVP

-1551 KRATDSGNT
+1551 QRATESGNA

-1570 GSEYSSGNPAGTRNA
+1570 GNEYSSGNPAGTRNA

-1617 DKTQQNEQERN
+1617 DKAQQNEQERN

-1635 QQTRGMLYDFVA
+1635 QQTRGMLDDFVA

-1725 KDTGGMSWETLAKAS
+1725 KDAGGMSWAALAKAS
-1740 NMDMKSAYSTSERA
+1740 NMDMKSAYSTAERA

-1822 IGDREAATDLFDSP
+1822 IDDREAATDLFDSP

-1959 GAETDWGT
+1959 DAETDWGT

-2206 KMLTDDKGLLNYNVI
+2206 KMLTDEKGLLNYNVI

-2247 VREVSA
+2247 VREVSS
-2253 MRLESEYVQWRDDL
+2253 MRLESEYVQWRDEL

-2386 EALNEADPKSYL
+2386 DALNEADPKSYL

-2416 VKELMQNLPAK
+2416 VKELLQNLPAK
-2427 YFETKFRRPVELG
+2427 YFETKFRRPVGLG

-2465 VEEYAADDEEDRA
+2465 VEEYAADDEEDRS

-2491 RFSLAMEESAEYL
+2491 RFSLSMEASAEYL

-2512 GRVKPEILAEIEA
+2512 GRVKPEILEEIEA

-2540 GKAPNGAPSNLN
+2540 MKAPNGAPSKLN

-2560 TKRFKRWFGDWEF
+2560 TKRFKRWFGDWEKAF
-2573 ARQVEQIFK
+2573 AKKHLEESEAIPVASGQIK
-2582 MSPIHSLTGTEFQK
+2582 AT
-2596 DGVPLTE
+2596 DE
-2603 KVTAFWKEKHNG
+2603 KSAIKFAAEWAEKHLPVKLGDTEIVFDARSVKTTLSHKYSQAKLDALTSIPEGFKN
-2615 VAVNPTL
+2615 AVFL
-2622 GTVRLDRE
+2622 GERKDFSRDRAFDSYYAYPIVYEGSRRIVFCRAIKDPNTNRL
-2630 GVKDSLGHGIGSLKS
+2630 
-2645 AAYAAVPSV
+2645 
-2654 IEHGIIFDRQTNW
+2654 
-2667 KNRGYDTAVLAAPIT
+2667 
-2682 IGDKEY
+2682 
-2688 ICEVIVETRPNRQG
+2688 
-2702 FYLHEVEL
+2702 YLHEVFLEEKL
-2710 KEKAENAFKTPTK
+2710 KADSLQTAAASVRK
-2723 GSAFPTSRLILA
+2723 GPAQEPHGGIRLMKNILLDV
-2735 KKAYKVN
+2735 YRVN
-2742 EEGVSKVVDE
+2742 EENVSKVVDE
-2752 NGEPRVVYH
+2752 NGEPKVVYH
-2761 QTGDDFTAF
+2761 GTGEKFYEFSHKFGMRNGSSLGRGFYFTE
-2770 DTNARKN
+2770 DEDYARGYGN
-2777 SAGDS
+2777 
-2782 EMPVGVFLKP
+2782 EIMGVFLNIRNPLEPGRNKISKEDLKRVIRRIDP
-2792 DDRDIGLRGKK
+2792 NGDKVADYASSVKGYPSKEWYERSLEEAVNVIFSVSNNYVETSDSDIIGELFSVWGGESALRGVSDVL
-2803 QMGLF
+2803 GYDGF
-2808 AKASN
+2808 
-2813 IKRFKNRAEVREFV
+2813 IPKRTLS
-2827 RNNEAYDSAQKTIH
+2827 D
-2841 SNDVQFGKEFEEVE
+2841 DV
-2855 KKIDALYSSLWH
+2855 KIAFFP
-2867 MRGSIKISE
+2867 E
-2876 NKEYQALQEKSSAIL
+2876 QA
-2891 KKWTNANDALGEKA
+2891 
-2905 RNILTGELKRLG
+2905 
-2917 FDGVYV
+2917 
-2923 DEDSGSFGRKTATY
+2923 
-2937 VVFNPA
+2937 
-2943 GVKSAT
+2943 KSAT

-2964 SLGQQYFNFEGTEGL
+2964 S
-2979 PLFDAMREQAES
+2979 
-2991 AEDVAKLDE
+2991 
-3000 AERALKRRV
+3000 
-3009 DMEPWRAKSDALKN
+3009 
-3023 STTFIA
+3023 
-3029 NTFGFKKV
+3029 
-3037 NVGKRKG
+3037 
-3044 ESWTTPKEVYDALL
+3044 
-3058 DLAEIVDVP
+3058 
-3067 PSSVGFGDL
+3067 
-3076 DLDVSGRATTRRK
+3076 
-3089 GTYIHGGDHKI
+3089 
-3100 HVYDHGSLAH
+3100 
-3110 EWMHALHDWFGGL
+3110 
-3123 SQAWRD
+3123 
-3129 NRYETRRSLPM
+3129 
-3140 GDPVRAEVA
+3140 
-3149 DAFKAIEDAVEKSD
+3149 
-3163 FARRSREAERG
+3163 
-3174 AAYLSKN
+3174 
-3181 IELVARAFET
+3181 
-3191 YVLSRVKN
+3191 
-3199 GAEAI
+3199 
-3204 SRVRELND
+3204 
-3212 AISEKRN
+3212 
-3219 EFLKSEE
+3219 
-3226 AERQRVRS
+3226 
-3234 ELLALKTELDKVG
+3234 
-3247 RNLLVKF
+3247 
-3254 DDRMMRAYYPTIEE
+3254 
-3268 LDAEGVSAAF
+3268 
-3278 DRLFS
+3278 
-3283 TLKWKEADEN
+3283 
-3293 GRKVSRL
+3293 
-3300 YSISTEE
+3300 ISTEE
-3307 QDAWNGILDAYE
+3307 QDAWNGVLDAYE
-3319 AGELKQLAFHKV
+3319 AGELKHLAFHKV

-3419 VPLEIDETTGSIKSH
+3419 VPLEIDETNGSIKSH

-3489 ILNNE
+3489 ILNNK

-3501 GADSG
+3501 GTDSG

-3575 AIRKLKVKGIALAKL
+3575 AIRRLKVKGIALAKL

-3605 AVCGGEQEM
+3605 AVCGGEPEM

-3905 MKTRE
+3905 MKSRE

-3924 LHACWKAWT
+3924 LHECWKAWT
-3933 QYHSMRDT
+3933 SKEGRYHSMRNA
-3941 ANRMAEIRDALE
+3941 ANRMEKIKEELE

-3973 KLETELHALDLVG
+3973 KRQTELHALELVG
-3986 GARTKS
+3986 GARVKS

-4125 DWRKAREE
+4125 NWRKAREE

-4316 DHCGRDVLASL
+4316 DHCGRDVLANL